1 MFLPGFCGIL
11 IMNFR
16 IHLTDFRHLF
26 FSRLRHFAAYTHS
39 FDIFQF
45 KSNKCVHCARMLW
58 VSYCPPNICF
68 LLKVIYLYDV
78 RVSALVIDAKRINYS
93 ITKRRYRAYCPFQF
107 FNTLAKTILCAGIFE
122 SYLNC
127 CNIFT
132 RWFVCIQSYSK
143 R

>member
-1 MFLPGFCGIL
+1 MMTNVRKWYILFCLSSTYCGFYRPKIIFLPSFCVIL

-107 FNTLAKTILCAGIFE
+107 F
-122 SYLNC
+122 
-127 CNIFT
+127 
-132 RWFVCIQSYSK
+132 
-143 R
+143 

>member
-1 MFLPGFCGIL
+1 MHQNLDYDKCYKTIHFVLSIIHILWVLQTKNFVLTWFLWDIDNEFLDSPH
-11 IMNFR
+11 R
-16 IHLTDFRHLF
+16 
-26 FSRLRHFAAYTHS
+26 FSSFIFSPLRHFAAYTHS

-58 VSYCPPNICF
+58 VSHCPPNICF

-107 FNTLAKTILCAGIFE
+107 F
-122 SYLNC
+122 
-127 CNIFT
+127 
-132 RWFVCIQSYSK
+132 
-143 R
+143 